1 MFNLLKSDIY
11 RLVHGKML
19 WVAAIVL
26 VALSVLA
33 AGMMHWVSSPE
44 FLRMTATSFEMTV
57 NVSDGVTGGAGVLGE
72 GDAAAANASAEA
84 AAAASASGRGLS
96 LDELDTLGAAE
107 AAGSAESEED
117 SERAAEQRQFQ
128 RDLASLS
135 HDIRTPLMGAKGYVS
150 MAAEEPDDARRAHY
164 LQAAE
169 ARLADM
175 EGLLDALFAY
185 ARATDAASDLD
196 RRPLVVLPVLADVL
210 TGQFPAFEERGW
222 EPAVDFPDES
232 LVVEAD
238 SEALARMFENLVSNA
253 LRYGTSAPSIIQRGR
268 TLTFSNKV
276 PDPAAIDVNRLFERF
291 YRADVARAQGGAGLG
306 LAVVASLAT
315 AQNIEV
321 EASLEG
327 DELFLTLVFPATP

>member
-1 MFNLLKSDIY
+1 MTLAICFGGLALCGFALVLLY
-11 RLVHGKML
+11 GHELRRM
-19 WVAAIVL
+19 AR
-26 VALSVLA
+26 
-33 AGMMHWVSSPE
+33 
-44 FLRMTATSFEMTV
+44 FLRNRDGRSNSRLTTEMPGPGFADLARAV
-57 NVSDGVTGGAGVLGE
+57 NGTL
-72 GDAAAANASAEA
+72 DAADRRE
-84 AAAASASGRGLS
+84 R
-96 LDELDTLGAAE
+96 
-107 AAGSAESEED
+107 
-117 SERAAEQRQFQ
+117 ERAAEQRQFQ

-150 MAAEEPDDARRAHY
+150 LAAE
-164 LQAAE
+164 
-169 ARLADM
+169 
-175 EGLLDALFAY
+175 
-185 ARATDAASDLD
+185 
-196 RRPLVVLPVLADVL
+196 
-210 TGQFPAFEERGW
+210 

>member
-1 MFNLLKSDIY
+1 MTLAICFGGLALCGFALVLLYGHELRRMAPLLLES
-11 RLVHGKML
+11 RR
-19 WVAAIVL
+19 
-26 VALSVLA
+26 ALQQPLDHRNARTRVRRSGSCGERA
-33 AGMMHWVSSPE
+33 RWMPP
-44 FLRMTATSFEMTV
+44 TAR
-57 NVSDGVTGGAGVLGE
+57 A
-72 GDAAAANASAEA
+72 
-84 AAAASASGRGLS
+84 R
-96 LDELDTLGAAE
+96 
-107 AAGSAESEED
+107 
-117 SERAAEQRQFQ
+117 RAAEQRQFQ

-150 MAAEEPDDARRAHY
+150 LAAEEPDDARRAHY

-222 EPAVDFPDES
+222 EPLVDFPDES

>member
-1 MFNLLKSDIY
+1 MTLAICFGGLALCGFALVLLY
-11 RLVHGKML
+11 GHELRRM
-19 WVAAIVL
+19 AR
-26 VALSVLA
+26 
-33 AGMMHWVSSPE
+33 
-44 FLRMTATSFEMTV
+44 FLRNRDGRSNSRLTTEMPGPGFADLARAV
-57 NVSDGVTGGAGVLGE
+57 NGTL
-72 GDAAAANASAEA
+72 DAADRRE
-84 AAAASASGRGLS
+84 R
-96 LDELDTLGAAE
+96 
-107 AAGSAESEED
+107 
-117 SERAAEQRQFQ
+117 ERAAEQRQFQ

-150 MAAEEPDDARRAHY
+150 
-164 LQAAE
+164 LAAE

-222 EPAVDFPDES
+222 EPLVDFPDES

-253 LRYGTSAPSIIQRGR
+253 LRYGASAPSIVQRGR
-268 TLTFSNKV
+268 SLTFSNKV

>member
-1 MFNLLKSDIY
+1 MTLAICFGGLALCGFALVLLY
-11 RLVHGKML
+11 GHELRRM
-19 WVAAIVL
+19 AR
-26 VALSVLA
+26 
-33 AGMMHWVSSPE
+33 
-44 FLRMTATSFEMTV
+44 FLRNRDGRSNSRLTTEMPGPGFADLARAV
-57 NVSDGVTGGAGVLGE
+57 NGTL
-72 GDAAAANASAEA
+72 DAAD
-84 AAAASASGRGLS
+84 RR
-96 LDELDTLGAAE
+96 
-107 AAGSAESEED
+107 
-117 SERAAEQRQFQ
+117 ERAAEQRQFQ

-150 MAAEEPDDARRAHY
+150 LAAEEPDDARRAHY

-222 EPAVDFPDES
+222 EPLVDFPDES